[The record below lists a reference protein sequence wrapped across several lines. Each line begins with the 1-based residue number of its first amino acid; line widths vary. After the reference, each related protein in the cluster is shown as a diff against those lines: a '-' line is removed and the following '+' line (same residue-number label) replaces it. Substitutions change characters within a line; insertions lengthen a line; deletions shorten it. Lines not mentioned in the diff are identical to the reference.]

1 LKQNLIQVN
10 YNECLIM
17 YLLIHY
23 LLFLGFIGKGMTR
36 HLNRVWNYV
45 IKGILGTLAM
55 LIIFPIICLS
65 VSFGSLV
72 IALTGPLW

>member
-1 LKQNLIQVN
+1 
-10 YNECLIM
+10 
-17 YLLIHY
+17 
-23 LLFLGFIGKGMTR
+23 MTR

-65 VSFGSLV
+65 ASFGSLMV
-72 IALTGPLW
+72 ALTGPLW